1 MPRRARLTSP
11 DRGVVAAAT
20 QACRELE
27 GLASPPG
34 AFDPSRY
41 FRSDQPLPFLNVRAP
56 VVRALARRV
65 ATEHREDWAI
75 DEALGFADALVH
87 DARFEVKGLGIE
99 LLARFGRQVA
109 PAHLRVFKRW
119 LAGGHA
125 SNWATTD
132 SICGYL
138 ITPLLT
144 RHPDLVP
151 EVASWAGHGNLW
163 VRRAA
168 AVSLVKTASR
178 GLSLDTAYAVVTTLQ
193 ADPHD
198 LIHKA
203 VGWLLREAGKT
214 DRPRLERYLLAQGAR
229 VPRTTLRYA
238 IEHFPASDRQRLLA
252 ATRAEPRGR
261 VVKGRPATRTTKR

>member
-1 MPRRARLTSP
+1 MKRA
-11 DRGVVAAAT
+11 DVAAAA
-20 QACRELE
+20 QAARAQLQS
-27 GLASPPG
+27 LATPPG

-151 EVASWAGHGNLW
+151 EVASWAGHGTLW